1 VPEPFAIEIDRL
13 QPSQLYISQS
23 RLARLTARVGP
34 AQVHRI
40 HPVPVARLG
49 DRLVLTDGHT
59 RTFAAWRSGQ
69 REVVAIWEE
78 DDLDWEAYHVC
89 VEWCLKEG
97 ITSIAQLADRVVS
110 GREFER
116 LWLDRCREL
125 HRSLEESRAG
135 RATESGLEH
144 PVDDTGRIA

>member
-1 VPEPFAIEIDRL
+1 VPEPFSVEIERL

-34 AQVHRI
+34 GQVHRL

-49 DRLVLTDGHT
+49 DRLVLTDGHS
-59 RTFAAWRSGQ
+59 RTFAAWRAGQ
-69 REVVAIWEE
+69 REVLVAWEE

-89 VEWCLKEG
+89 VEWCVQEG
-97 ITSIAQLADRVVS
+97 ITSIAHLADRVVS

-116 LWLDRCREL
+116 LWLDRCRAL
-125 HRSLEESRAG
+125 HRSLGELRAG
-135 RATESGLEH
+135 GPQERRHGGC
-144 PVDDTGRIA
+144 VDGAGPIA

>member
-1 VPEPFAIEIDRL
+1 MPEPFAIEIDRL
-13 QPSQLYISQS
+13 QPSQLYVSQS

-34 AQVHRI
+34 AEVHRL
-40 HPVPVARLG
+40 HPVPVARLDG
-49 DRLVLTDGHT
+49 RLVLTDGHS
-59 RTFAAWRSGQ
+59 RTLAAWRSGR

-89 VEWCLKEG
+89 VGWCLQEG
-97 ITSIAQLADRVVS
+97 ISSIAQLADRVVS

-125 HRSLEESRAG
+125 HRSLEASRAS
-135 RATESGLEH
+135 RAAASGLER
-144 PVDDTGRIA
+144 PVDDAGRIA